1 MGVNF
6 TPIFTISKE
15 DKMKRLLFMIMVCF
29 VIFCTSCGKKKTE
42 KSVQNIENGE
52 EVIAN
57 VNEKTLTSEK
67 WIDIGYRPSDT
78 IEYYFFEG
86 ETYKSQLLNGAEF
99 ETGVYKIENDKVML
113 LDSGIEFEYI
123 DDGVFKI
130 INGKRMIRQ
139 DEV

>member
-1 MGVNF
+1 MRKITNEVIANF
-6 TPIFTISKE
+6 KNYMVGEEKALLTIEKYIR
-15 DKMKRLLFMIMVCF
+15 DVKRFANKY
-29 VIFCTSCGKKKTE
+29 G

-86 ETYKSQLLNGAEF
+86 ETYKSRLLNGAEF